1 MLTKSTMTSLG
12 TKAPDFSLP
21 DVVTGKKISLADFT
35 EKKAFV
41 VMFICAH
48 CPYVKHVE
56 KELAQLGQNYQN
68 KNVGIVAISANDAE
82 THPEDG
88 PEELKQQATD
98 LGFPF
103 PYLYDQSQKV
113 AKAYQAAC
121 TPDFFVF
128 NEQRELVY
136 RGQLDGSRPENFSVK
151 TNGVDLRAAIDS
163 VLSDQPISEN
173 QKPSMGC
180 NIKWKSG
187 NEPEY
192 FL

>member
-12 TKAPDFSLP
+12 TKAPDFSLL
-21 DVVTGKKISLADFT
+21 DVVTGKKISLANFT